1 MSTLNSSVD
10 TDKPLEILS
19 QTKVLEKDFTVYG
32 TAEEPLFLAKDV
44 AEMIDY
50 SWKDNRKTYRD
61 ISKMLQTVDEDEKL
75 KCCGK
80 NLPTN
85 KETWFLTENGLYE
98 VLMQS
103 TKPIAKS
110 FKKQVKKILHDLR
123 TGKTVIAERKVVDE
137 FAHIEARVEAAKM
150 LREMAAEYC
159 GQSKTYKQVIDAHA
173 SKVLTG
179 TFVIPLPEVE
189 EIGKSAGQ
197 IGEKYGLSSQKTGAI
212 IKKHGIQKT
221 EETGY
226 YRVNKAKGSNREV
239 DTFYYNEKTVKEIE
253 KAIESELNSNE
264 TKKVS

>member
-1 MSTLNSSVD
+1 MNTLNSSVD
-10 TDKPLEILS
+10 TENSLEILS
-19 QTKVLEKDFTVYG
+19 QTTVLEKDFTVYG

-44 AEMIDY
+44 AAMIDY
-50 SWKDNRKTYRD
+50 AKRSDGSYQVGQ
-61 ISKMLQTVDEDEKL
+61 MLKTVDEDEKL
-75 KCCGK
+75 PLKFLTAGQ
-80 NLPTN
+80 NR
-85 KETWFLTENGLYE
+85 EMWFLTENGLYE
-98 VLMQS
+98 ILMQS

-137 FAHIEARVEAAKM
+137 FEHIEARVEAAKM

-221 EETGY
+221 EETGF

-253 KAIESELNSNE
+253 KAIESELNNNE